1 MDGLD
6 VARTLRTRCPDL
18 LIIILTAR
26 TDDIDASSNPSASPS
41 CWPAC
46 APTCAATPS
55 PPPPQE
61 VLRLGNLTVDTTAR
75 HCTLHGEGVQLR
87 RKEFDYAAPRFLLP
101 AYALLAVPVAD
112 ALASAT
118 RSAGPRLRL
127 AATLLIAAL
136 VAVQLVSQH
145 AILTRAARTAADGTG
160 DYARIA
166 ADLRTYGVRPPCL
179 ATGRLA
185 TPVAYQAR
193 CASGQVT
200 GHNQNTTVAKVLAT
214 ARHEPVAVLVRPHH
228 KAPAYARRWT
238 SGPLPGLRVHH
249 GYRVYLSPG

>member
-1 MDGLD
+1 MS
-6 VARTLRTRCPDL
+6 R
-18 LIIILTAR
+18 
-26 TDDIDASSNPSASPS
+26 
-41 CWPAC
+41 
-46 APTCAATPS
+46 
-55 PPPPQE
+55 
-61 VLRLGNLTVDTTAR
+61 
-75 HCTLHGEGVQLR
+75 
-87 RKEFDYAAPRFLLP
+87 
-101 AYALLAVPVAD
+101 
-112 ALASAT
+112 
-118 RSAGPRLRL
+118 
-127 AATLLIAAL
+127 
-136 VAVQLVSQH
+136 H

-179 ATGRLA
+179 VTGRLA